1 MSDPAAD
8 PAPQA
13 QTDRRPD
20 SRVVR
25 WAGYLAAYGASSGIV
40 QILGAVSTFIY
51 VRLLDTDQYAVLALC
66 LTTMAFVSLVSDL
79 GLTGSLVWFH
89 RRALQEGGGFD
100 RHVAAVRQMRL
111 WLFPLAAGGGA
122 IILALLFS
130 RRGLLGLDSALA
142 LIALLLVSA
151 VQLDLSLRQTVMR
164 IRGAANPTY
173 LADVLSA
180 AVRALTASGL
190 MLAAIHLSAPAMAGI
205 AIGAIAANLFLRR
218 IEGPWPATA
227 VSPALR
233 RDVLAYVLPTTP
245 AVLLF
250 AMNDLIIYGIVL
262 MTTGATVVANV
273 FALGRISAFLSALGG
288 MFTVVVLPRLANMA
302 HGDTML
308 RRGFLIVGIT
318 LAVLLPLG
326 ICIRHFPDIALLLVG
341 DRYAHL
347 QDELFLSFLI
357 ASTNLVA
364 GNVTQINRAMGWV
377 RAEPLKAVLVLGWL
391 LALFLLEPVR
401 ETGDVLSHWLWVSLA
416 GLGVTSLITL
426 VGLLAPDWVRARRR
440 DGDEAAT
447 GQA

>member
-1 MSDPAAD
+1 MSETAESAPHGRSDP
-8 PAPQA
+8 
-13 QTDRRPD
+13 RSN
-20 SRVVR
+20 SRLAR
-25 WAGYLAAYGASSGIV
+25 WSGYLAAYGASTGIV

-66 LTTMAFVSLVSDL
+66 LTTMAFVALVSDL

-89 RRALQEGGGFD
+89 RRSLQEGSDFS

-111 WLFPLAAGGGA
+111 WLFPLAAGGA
-122 IILALLFS
+122 VIILILMFAQ
-130 RRGLLGLDSALA
+130 RDLLGVDAALA
-142 LIALLLVSA
+142 LAALLIACA

-180 AVRALTASGL
+180 ALRALTAAGL
-190 MLAAIHLSAPAMAGI
+190 MLAAIHFSAPVMVGVAV
-205 AIGAIAANLFLRR
+205 GAVVANLFLRR
-218 IEGPWPATA
+218 IEGGWPATPI
-227 VSPALR
+227 SPRLR

-262 MTTGATVVANV
+262 MTTGATVVANI

-308 RRGFLIVGIT
+308 RRGFLIVGLT
-318 LAVLLPLG
+318 LAILFPIGV
-326 ICIRHFPDIALLLVG
+326 CIRHFPDIALLLVG

-357 ASTNLVA
+357 AATNLIA
-364 GNVTQINRAMGWV
+364 ANVTQINRAMGWV
-377 RAEPLKAVLVLGWL
+377 RAEPIKAVLVLAWL
-391 LALFLLEPVR
+391 LGLFLLEPVR

-416 GLGVTSLITL
+416 GLGVTCLITAA
-426 VGLLAPDWVRARRR
+426 GLLVPDLVRARRR
-440 DGDEAAT
+440 DIDEQIA
-447 GQA
+447 